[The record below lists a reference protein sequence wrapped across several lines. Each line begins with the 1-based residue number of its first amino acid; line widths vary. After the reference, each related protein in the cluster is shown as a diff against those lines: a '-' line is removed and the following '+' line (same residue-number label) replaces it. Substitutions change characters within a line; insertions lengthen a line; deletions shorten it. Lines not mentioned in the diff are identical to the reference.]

1 MAISVDRARDLLR
14 AVEQGVGAPD
24 PLILRIMRMVSDVIQ
39 NEGTFGL
46 LSTGEQLAVAFI
58 LDRHDL
64 LGSYTMLQAIDRIG
78 PDWLKAAMTAE
89 RLLRLKKLNYGRAP
103 RISARAL
110 RWRREPKGPGFA
122 EHAFVTIPD
131 GRCVELLAWH
141 DMSAPHEQ
149 RCGFEICGGKRYM
162 EQLAVAYTDSFDAA
176 KADAETTAKRPP
188 ATWPQNPTRMH
199 DISVKIAAGLL
210 TLTDQQRLA
219 VIDVINDAIGAPP
232 SVGTKSASVE
242 NRLHEATGCSLT
254 GEEIERLAGSLE
266 TARHKPACAWSAPDG
281 EWLVHRVDTRGWR
294 YRRRG
299 PKSYSRPVHC
309 RKMLKSLHWLGQC
322 HNCQQRGKTC

>member
-122 EHAFVTIPD
+122 EHAFVTIPY
-131 GRCVELLAWH
+131 GRRVELLAWH
-141 DMSAPHEQ
+141 D
-149 RCGFEICGGKRYM
+149 C
-162 EQLAVAYTDSFDAA
+162 
-176 KADAETTAKRPP
+176 
-188 ATWPQNPTRMH
+188 
-199 DISVKIAAGLL
+199 
-210 TLTDQQRLA
+210 
-219 VIDVINDAIGAPP
+219 
-232 SVGTKSASVE
+232 AS
-242 NRLHEATGCSLT
+242 
-254 GEEIERLAGSLE
+254 
-266 TARHKPACAWSAPDG
+266 
-281 EWLVHRVDTRGWR
+281 
-294 YRRRG
+294 
-299 PKSYSRPVHC
+299 
-309 RKMLKSLHWLGQC
+309 
-322 HNCQQRGKTC
+322 